1 MEVIDIASTDV
12 SGLNILPRSAMAY
25 SAKILGMHVGCR
37 RLSAIVYVA
46 KGRYEYSWNG
56 GWASVCQGGIIYIP
70 KGGCYSYEV
79 EAGERFVCQIEFDTF
94 CKGAECVFS
103 EHPVLFRG
111 EVGINDFMMSLVT
124 ARDGFR
130 MVSGLFRLFGMMA
143 DAAKS
148 DGASLRRIAPAVGY
162 IEEHYAEEI
171 TSDTLAAVCYLSK
184 SQMRRLFS
192 AELGKTPSEYRA
204 EVRIKKAC
212 ALLSGSFE
220 SIATVASAVG
230 YDSQFAFSK
239 AFRKLVG
246 VPPTEFAGAARRSV
260 RTSTG

>member
-1 MEVIDIASTDV
+1 MKVIDIASAEA

-25 SAKILGMHVGCR
+25 SAKILGMRVDCR
-37 RLSAIVYVA
+37 ALSAIVYVV

-56 GWASVCQGGIIYIP
+56 GRVSVCQGDFVYIP
-70 KGGCYSYEV
+70 KGGRYSYEV
-79 EAGERFVCQIEFDTF
+79 EAGERFVCQVEFDTLWR
-94 CKGAECVFS
+94 GEDCVFAG
-103 EHPVLFRG
+103 HPVLFRG
-111 EVGINDFMMSLVT
+111 EVGMTDFMQSLVT
-124 ARDGFR
+124 ARDEFR
-130 MVSGLFRLFGMMA
+130 MVSGLFRIFGLMA
-143 DAAKS
+143 DLERS
-148 DGASLRRIAPAVGY
+148 DCVSSSLRRIAPAVGY

-171 TSDTLAAVCYLSK
+171 TSDTLAAVCFLSK

-246 VPPTEFAGAARRSV
+246 MPPREFAEAARRAE
-260 RTSTG
+260 R